1 MRKLFVFFSVC
12 ALLVSPP
19 ARSQSEPIT
28 LEKLYRD
35 GYFRPESIVR
45 GKSMQNGQSYSL
57 IIHGTDL
64 NVYACETNELLRTA
78 FSSTGS
84 LTDDTGNALT
94 INDYSFSKDERKLL
108 VGVNEKQ
115 IYRHSRSAIYY
126 IIDLLNGQISPLTE
140 GEGQRLPEFSPDGNK
155 VAYVKENNIFVKDL
169 QHDETRQITFD
180 GANNEIINGT
190 ADWVYEEEFKLTK
203 GFHWSPDGRY
213 IAYYRFDESRVKEF
227 NMMMYGS
234 LYPEE
239 YRFKYPKAGEDN
251 SFVSIHIYD
260 LHSGQL
266 IQADTGGEGD
276 YYIPRIQWT
285 RDSGLLAIQ
294 KLNRHQNR
302 LEVLLASAETG
313 STSLLYVDNNLYYI
327 SINDDLTFLRDG
339 HHFIISSEKS
349 GYNHLYLYDM
359 QGREVRPLT
368 SGEYDV
374 ERFLGYDEAH
384 ELIYYLARED
394 TPFNNALYSV
404 RIKGQEK
411 TRLSR
416 ADGINN
422 PSFNIG
428 FRFYINEFSTIN
440 TPPVYSMH
448 RADGSLVNVLKDNNQ
463 LTNRLTAHGFNPYS
477 FFTFTTSDNVALNGM
492 MLRPPDFDPLKKYPV
507 LMYVYGGPGSQTVV
521 NRWNATNGVWFQM
534 LAQMGFVVV
543 SVDNRGTGFRGEGFK
558 KMTYL
563 ELGKYETADQIEAA
577 IYLASLPYIDES
589 RIGIFGWSYGGYM
602 SLLCLAKGHA
612 HFAAAI
618 SVAPVTNWRFYDSV
632 YTERYMRTPQENPH
646 GYDDNSPM
654 SHAGKIKGPLLLVH
668 GSADD
673 NVHYQNTM
681 EMTSALIDEGIPF
694 DMMIYPDHNHGIGG
708 SGARM
713 HLYRM
718 MTDFLVRH
726 LKR

>member
-1 MRKLFVFFSVC
+1 MRKLFVLLLMC
-12 ALLVSPP
+12 ALLVSPL
-19 ARSQSEPIT
+19 AWTQSEPIT

-35 GYFRPESIVR
+35 GYFRPASIVR
-45 GKSMQNGQSYSL
+45 GKSMQDGRSYSL
-57 IIHGTDL
+57 IMHGTDL

-84 LTDDTGNALT
+84 LVDETGRVIT
-94 INDYSFSKDERKLL
+94 INDYSFSQDERKLL
-108 VGVNEKQ
+108 IGVNQ
-115 IYRHSRSAIYY
+115 TRIYRYSRSASYY
-126 IIDLLNGQISPLTE
+126 IVDLSNGQISKLAE
-140 GEGQRLPEFSPDGNK
+140 GAGQRLPEFSPNGNK
-155 VAYVKENNIFVKDL
+155 VAYVIENNIFVKDL
-169 QHDETRQITFD
+169 QREETRQITFD

-190 ADWVYEEEFKLTK
+190 ADWVYEEEFKFTK

-213 IAYYRFDESRVKEF
+213 IAYYRFDETHVREF
-227 NMMMYGS
+227 NMMVYGS

-239 YRFKYPKAGEDN
+239 YKFKYPKAGEDN
-251 SFVSIHIYD
+251 SNVSIHIFD
-260 LHSGQL
+260 LISGQVVT
-266 IQADTGGEGD
+266 ADIGGED
-276 YYIPRIQWT
+276 DFYIPRIQWT
-285 RDSGLLAIQ
+285 MDPGLLAIQ
-294 KLNRHQNR
+294 KLNRHQNK
-302 LEVLLASAETG
+302 LELLLASADTG
-313 STSLLYVDNNLYYI
+313 NTSVLFVDNNLYYI
-327 SINDDLTFLRDG
+327 NISDDLTFLRDG
-339 HHFIISSEKS
+339 RHFIISSEKS

-359 QGREVRPLT
+359 HGREVRPLT
-368 SGEYDV
+368 FGEYDV

-384 ELIYYLARED
+384 ELIYYLARDE
-394 TPFNNALYSV
+394 TPVNNALFSV
-404 RIKGQEK
+404 RINGQGK

-416 ADGINN
+416 GDGINN

-428 FRFYINEFSTIN
+428 FRFYINEFSTID

-448 RADGSLVNVLKDNNQ
+448 RADGTLVNVLKDNNQ
-463 LTNRLTAHGFNPYS
+463 LSDRLATHGFNRYS
-477 FFTFTTSDNVALNGM
+477 FFMFTTSDNVALNGM
-492 MLRPPDFDPLKKYPV
+492 MLKPPDFDPLKKYPV

-521 NRWNATNGVWFQM
+521 NRWNATNGIWFQM

-543 SVDNRGTGFRGEGFK
+543 SVDNRGTGFRGERFR

-563 ELGKYETADQIEAA
+563 ELGKYETVDQIEAA
-577 IYLASLPYIDES
+577 TYLATLPYVDKS
-589 RIGIFGWSYGGYM
+589 RIGIFGWSYGGYL

-618 SVAPVTNWRFYDSV
+618 SVAPVTSWRYYDTV

-646 GYDDNSPM
+646 GYDDNSPIR
-654 SHAGKIKGPLLLVH
+654 HASTISGPLLLVH

-681 EMTSALIDEGIPF
+681 EMTSALIDAGVPF
-694 DMMIYPDHNHGIGG
+694 EMMIYPNHNHGIGG

-718 MTDFLVRH
+718 MTNFLVRN